1 MEGVSCLRGFCRY
14 WDFSY
19 GYLTS
24 DRFTSIYNL
33 LVLVLAFVLGLMV
46 SLMRSR
52 CNVMNRLFGEFRRK
66 YANLG
71 IGFCSG
77 SNLGDVSVSK
87 ILLSWWKFVKDS
99 KLLSVEN
106 SKGDERMSVEDN
118 VFMDSRNAN
127 CSPTLFKARKWVY
140 LRSGFCSGNGVGG
153 VCCSNILSCGIGFW
167 RLMENLIFWLFM
179 NLNGDGNIDVCG
191 GNSDCYRNEGGFAG
205 FRNRINSESFKAGE
219 EEEEV
224 FEECEEGNFEELKQQ
239 HRNVAD
245 DVLDFINEN
254 YLDTFIMRK
263 FMEEGGDDDDDDDH
277 DWEYEGEKL
286 EEYEELDLMALKNAL
301 RIERERR
308 NAAYLELEK
317 ERLAAASA
325 AIETMAMIQRLQNEK
340 NLIEM
345 EARQYRYMAEHKQI
359 YDQEVIHHLQWII
372 STHELERSALE
383 NQLKQ
388 CRKRLQQGGLLDEI
402 VGEAEEHQDDET
414 VSDLGLG
421 DQFK

>member
-1 MEGVSCLRGFCRY
+1 MKKP
-14 WDFSY
+14 
-19 GYLTS
+19 T
-24 DRFTSIYNL
+24 L
-33 LVLVLAFVLGLMV
+33 L
-46 SLMRSR
+46 
-52 CNVMNRLFGEFRRK
+52 EE
-66 YANLG
+66 
-71 IGFCSG
+71 G

-99 KLLSVEN
+99 NLLSVEN
-106 SKGDERMSVEDN
+106 SEGDEKMSVEDN
-118 VFMDSRNAN
+118 VFMDCRNGN
-127 CSPTLFKARKWVY
+127 CSHTLFKARKWVD
-140 LRSGFCSGNGVGG
+140 LRTGFCSGNGVGG

-167 RLMENLIFWLFM
+167 RLMKNLIFCLVM
-179 NLNGDGNIDVCG
+179 NLNGDGNIDDGG
-191 GNSDCYRNEGGFAG
+191 GNSDCYRNEEGFAG
-205 FRNRINSESFKAGE
+205 FGNRINSESFKAR

-224 FEECEEGNFEELKQQ
+224 FEECEEGDFEE
-239 HRNVAD
+239 HRNAAD

-263 FMEEGGDDDDDDDH
+263 FMEEDDDDDD

-286 EEYEELDLMALKNAL
+286 EENEELDLMGLKNAL

-345 EARQYRYMAEHKQI
+345 EARQYRYMAEQKQI

-372 STHELERSALE
+372 STHELERSARE

-388 CRKRLQQGGLLDEI
+388 CRKRLQQGGVFDEI

-414 VSDLGLG
+414 MSDLGLG